1 MSVEVLT
8 QGSGVSES
16 YIIKYGATMT
26 IDRQITIQTN
36 MDQVFKYYYITGQTQ
51 EYNTNGIL
59 NFYYTFYQNV
69 DQIQQGCVVYQNLYN
84 FYTAE
89 QLFEIQITTTQVII
103 TSLKYNFALRYYYH
117 FLLSFWN

>member
-1 MSVEVLT
+1 MSVKVLT

-16 YIIKYGATMT
+16 YVIKYGATMT

-59 NFYYTFYQNV
+59 NF
-69 DQIQQGCVVYQNLYN
+69 
-84 FYTAE
+84 
-89 QLFEIQITTTQVII
+89 
-103 TSLKYNFALRYYYH
+103 
-117 FLLSFWN
+117 

>member
-16 YIIKYGATMT
+16 YVINYAAAMT

-51 EYNTNGIL
+51 EYKKNGIL
-59 NFYYTFYQNV
+59 NFYYTFYQNAPQV
-69 DQIQQGCVVYQNLYN
+69 QQGCVVYQNSYN

-89 QLFEIQITTTQVII
+89 YLFEIQITTTQVII
-103 TSLKYNFALRYYYH
+103 TSLKYNFALRYFYY

>member
-16 YIIKYGATMT
+16 YVINYAAAMT

-51 EYNTNGIL
+51 EYKKNGIL
-59 NFYYTFYQNV
+59 NFYYTFYQNAPQV
-69 DQIQQGCVVYQNLYN
+69 QQGCVVYQNSYN

-89 QLFEIQITTTQVII
+89 YLFEIKITTTQVII
-103 TSLKYNFALRYYYH
+103 TSLKYNFALRYFYY